1 MSRETRNSEL
11 ETGGMEVCKHL
22 ERQTKR
28 CAIQQDWRPRCPC
41 VDYEAPATR
50 SSLDDD
56 EARLQRWC
64 DRTERLAEG
73 VAVVAMSLAL
83 IVFALI
89 AIEWVRLYR
98 SLPPGSMRLCG
109 FVL

>member
-1 MSRETRNSEL
+1 MSDTQTVEK
-11 ETGGMEVCKHL
+11 CKHL
-22 ERQTKR
+22 ERRDKR
-28 CAIQQDWRPRCPC
+28 CVIQQDYRPRCPC
-41 VDYEAPATR
+41 VDYEAAAAP
-50 SSLDDD
+50 LDDDDD
-56 EARLQRWC
+56 EARLQCWC
-64 DRTERLAEG
+64 DRTERIAEG